1 MSLTDVRPGL
11 RAYLLADSAISALV
25 GSRMYPI
32 TPPQGQVL
40 AHIVY
45 HMISGQG
52 DRHMQGRS
60 GLSRPRIQIDCW
72 ADTPD
77 VAISLAGEV
86 KERID
91 GFKGAMAWG
100 TNSPQNSVDVQ
111 AIFFESERDDYDA
124 DSGLYLI
131 SHDYIVWF
139 EES

>member
-1 MSLTDVRPGL
+1 MSLIDVRPGL

-25 GSRMYPI
+25 GTRIYPI
-32 TPPQGQVL
+32 TPPQGQEL
-40 AHIVY
+40 THIVY

-72 ADTPD
+72 GATVDE
-77 VAISLAGEV
+77 AIALAGEV

-91 GFKGAMAWG
+91 GFRGAMAWG
-100 TNSPQNSVDVQ
+100 TSSPQSSVIVQ
-111 AIFFESERDDYDA
+111 AIFFESERDDFDA
-124 DSGLYLI
+124 DSGLYLV